1 MMKLKHALLVL
12 SFLSIT
18 FIFFDFMAINKE
30 HKYPGFLKIGHRG
43 TRGMM
48 PENTIPAM
56 EKGIAY
62 GANMVEMDVHITKDG
77 KVIVYH
83 DDSFDPNYT
92 LMPDGS
98 EIEPKKRDNYIFYQ
112 MNYADIRPFIIGKK
126 KYKSYPLQ
134 QNVASYTPLLS
145 ELIDSVDHYT
155 QINKLPKVY
164 YLVEIK
170 ADEKTDGVNQPA
182 PEVFVKKVMEV
193 LAPKKLGDRLIIQS
207 FDIRQLKV
215 VHQKYPGVATGFLV
229 GDNKLSFDQHLT
241 DMGFTPTFY
250 NPHYGM
256 VNEQLVKQCHDK
268 KMLICP
274 WTVNDIQ
281 EMKRVKDLKV
291 DGIITDFPNY
301 FAELLK

>member
-1 MMKLKHALLVL
+1 MVTMLAFNSVN
-12 SFLSIT
+12 
-18 FIFFDFMAINKE
+18 MVA
-30 HKYPGFLKIGHRG
+30 KYPSFIKIGHRG

-56 EKGIAY
+56 EKGISY
-62 GANMVEMDVHITKDG
+62 GADMVEMDVHITKDG

-98 EIEPKKRDNYIFYQ
+98 EIDPKQRDKYIFYQ
-112 MNYADIRPFIIGKK
+112 MDYTDIRPFIIGIK
-126 KYKSYPLQ
+126 KYKPYPLQ
-134 QNVASYTPLLS
+134 QSVRTYTPLLG
-145 ELIDSVDHYT
+145 ELVDSVDRYT
-155 QINKLPKVY
+155 KVNKLPKVY

-170 ADEKTDGVNQPA
+170 ADEKTDGINQPA
-182 PEVFVKKVMEV
+182 PDVFVKKVMEV

-207 FDIRQLKV
+207 FDKRQIKE
-215 VHQKYPGVATGFLV
+215 VHRQYPNVATGFLI
-229 GDNKLSFDQHLT
+229 GDNKVSLEQHLQ
-241 DMGFTPTFY
+241 DLGFNPTFY

-256 VNEQLVKQCHDK
+256 VDAKLVQQCHDRH
-268 KMLICP
+268 MLICP
-274 WTVNDIQ
+274 WTVNDMT
-281 EMKRVKDLKV
+281 EMKRLRELKV